1 MVFVIFRRMR
11 CMSTLSMAGRSVR
24 RTGWSVGFGLLLP
37 SLLVVHIDGVVAPHG
52 SVDLLWSGFW

>member
-1 MVFVIFRRMR
+1 
-11 CMSTLSMAGRSVR
+11 MSALSMAGRSVR